1 MDDKPIMRPS
11 ELRKAVT
18 KWCAQGFAAKVERDG
33 SITVT
38 PPPPQVSSGT
48 VQPVDLI
55 QWSKR

>member
-1 MDDKPIMRPS
+1 MTENPIMRPS

-18 KWCAQGFAAKVERDG
+18 EWCAQGFAVKVDRDG

-38 PPPPQVSSGT
+38 PPVAAST

-55 QWSKR
+55 QWGKR